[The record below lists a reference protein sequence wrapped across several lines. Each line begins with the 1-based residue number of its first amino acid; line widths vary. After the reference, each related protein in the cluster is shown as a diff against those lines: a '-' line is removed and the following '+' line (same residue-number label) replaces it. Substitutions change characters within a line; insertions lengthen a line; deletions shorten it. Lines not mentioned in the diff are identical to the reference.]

1 LKRFIYLLFLLFSIN
16 FFYGFKPLEKQR
28 DTLNFTLDE
37 LFQKNGI
44 KLDNNWEFYWKEFI
58 HPKDIQGKT
67 PLAKVSLTSW
77 TNYLDSKSTNLPP
90 FGYATYKLNFSIPKE
105 RPNISLYIPR
115 VIASYKIWINGVFIL
130 EMGRV
135 GKSKANTLHRRFS
148 KIIPLDTKVTDFEV
162 VIQVANFYNK
172 KAGITEPI
180 ILGENNLIFY
190 RKSLQTMVDMFSI
203 GSLSFVGI
211 VFLVFYL
218 LYWNKDQA
226 VLYFSLMCIA
236 LSYHTLNDRYAP
248 FTKIFDEISWVFL
261 AKTEYISTYIVGV
274 NASFFFALILED
286 FMHKWYRKVV
296 LYISVI
302 ITVLVIILPAP
313 YFTEL
318 ILPFLIFMLIN
329 IGYMFIVT
337 VKAIIAKSNVSKL
350 LLVNIVLAM
359 FIFLGHI
366 LFYIDENEI
375 ALIYIKF
382 GYILVFLSM
391 SMLLLMRFS
400 KSFHNLEK
408 ANIFALQQK
417 QEIVAQSKQ
426 LSQVNK
432 KLAENLKLLKSN
444 NEELDDFNHIVSHD
458 LKTPLVSV
466 HSLASFIEED
476 LNINIDA
483 NTKSHLT
490 MIKQVVSKMEAS
502 INGLLEYSKF
512 AKGNK
517 RKEVFSI
524 NKMLKETVVLL
535 DPKNKSIINLPR
547 NDFNIYT
554 NQIELEHV
562 FQNLIGN
569 SIKYNDKEK
578 TIVDISVVKNKN
590 EYLFYVCDNG
600 PGVENQYH
608 TQIFKIFNQLEN
620 TDKSSGVGLAI
631 VKKIIS
637 NNNGIIKV
645 SSEKDKGLTISFTW
659 IVDSD
664 PNKSK

>member
-1 LKRFIYLLFLLFSIN
+1 
-16 FFYGFKPLEKQR
+16 
-28 DTLNFTLDE
+28 
-37 LFQKNGI
+37 
-44 KLDNNWEFYWKEFI
+44 
-58 HPKDIQGKT
+58 
-67 PLAKVSLTSW
+67 
-77 TNYLDSKSTNLPP
+77 
-90 FGYATYKLNFSIPKE
+90 
-105 RPNISLYIPR
+105 
-115 VIASYKIWINGVFIL
+115 
-130 EMGRV
+130 
-135 GKSKANTLHRRFS
+135 
-148 KIIPLDTKVTDFEV
+148 
-162 VIQVANFYNK
+162 
-172 KAGITEPI
+172 
-180 ILGENNLIFY
+180 
-190 RKSLQTMVDMFSI
+190 
-203 GSLSFVGI
+203 
-211 VFLVFYL
+211 
-218 LYWNKDQA
+218 
-226 VLYFSLMCIA
+226 
-236 LSYHTLNDRYAP
+236 
-248 FTKIFDEISWVFL
+248 
-261 AKTEYISTYIVGV
+261 
-274 NASFFFALILED
+274 
-286 FMHKWYRKVV
+286 
-296 LYISVI
+296 
-302 ITVLVIILPAP
+302 
-313 YFTEL
+313 
-318 ILPFLIFMLIN
+318 
-329 IGYMFIVT
+329 MFIVT

-417 QEIVAQSKQ
+417 QEIVAQTKQ

-524 NKMLKETVVLL
+524 NKMLKETIVLL

-578 TIVDISVVKNKN
+578 TKSHRPRW
-590 EYLFYVCDNG
+590 L
-600 PGVENQYH
+600 
-608 TQIFKIFNQLEN
+608 LEPPPPP
-620 TDKSSGVGLAI
+620 I
-631 VKKIIS
+631 VKILELNLRLAFCQYI
-637 NNNGIIKV
+637 
-645 SSEKDKGLTISFTW
+645 L
-659 IVDSD
+659 
-664 PNKSK
+664 